1 MKYIQFSIKHRPHS
15 FSGLFGQESIKKE
28 LTKRAKTKEWPKAFL
43 LKGPFGTGKTTV
55 AQIIA
60 MSIQC
65 RDLDDEGN
73 PCCKCDSCK
82 SIISGLFDRDTIELD
97 GGLNG
102 KKDDIAELMSTVNIQ
117 PMYDKARVYI
127 IEEADQLSS
136 AALNSLLK
144 LTENP
149 KSNIHFIF
157 LSMTQG
163 GVTGAIQSRC
173 QTFYFKSLGIK
184 DTMFALR
191 DVLQKESLWETLPPS
206 FKMEGLST
214 IAENSKGSLREAFQL
229 LEKCLQGEYYTAKD
243 IQENLG
249 IFSEALTYQ
258 IMIGLLNLTKDE
270 AIWSSIN
277 SADPLELY
285 NYMTAVLSGAMVYK
299 QTGYL
304 QDETKANT
312 TRALIQYPGF
322 EDLFLALTTS
332 PVFTKPYIRR
342 ADILACLAKFYM
354 DHQNKQTIQ
363 TSNGTASTTYDCTT
377 VRTENTS
384 PTRPLVRGQKR

>member
-1 MKYIQFSIKHRPHS
+1 MEYIQFSIKHRPHS

-43 LKGPFGTGKTTV
+43 LKGPFGTGKTTA

-65 RDLDDEGN
+65 QHLDEEGN
-73 PCCKCDSCK
+73 PCCNCDSCK
-82 SIISGLFDRDTIELD
+82 SIMSGSFDRDTIELD

-144 LTENP
+144 LTESP
-149 KSNIHFIF
+149 KSKIHFIF
-157 LSMTQG
+157 LSMTHG

-191 DVLQKESLWETLPPS
+191 DVLQKEALWDKLPPS

-354 DHQNKQTIQ
+354 EHNKADVVQ
-363 TSNGTASTTYDCTT
+363 
-377 VRTENTS
+377 
-384 PTRPLVRGQKR
+384 PKPLVRGAPVRGQKA